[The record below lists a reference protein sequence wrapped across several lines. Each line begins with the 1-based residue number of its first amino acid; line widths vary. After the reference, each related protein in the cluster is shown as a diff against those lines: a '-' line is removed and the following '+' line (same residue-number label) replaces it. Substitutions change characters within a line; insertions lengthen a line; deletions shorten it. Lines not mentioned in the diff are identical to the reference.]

1 MKKTNIIIII
11 MLAIV
16 ILAIGIILIINKANK
31 EYNNT
36 LSKEDTF
43 DRFLVLVEDGNYEEA
58 KKYITDTFSTDL
70 STIKNL
76 KFSVRNRDY
85 DLSNENKFVYI
96 DVYEEGYY
104 KMTTTYS
111 FKLEETNYGWKIT
124 NFNDEYSD
132 NMEEVNSLI
141 Y

>member
-1 MKKTNIIIII
+1 MSKTNIVIIVIV
-11 MLAIV
+11 AIV
-16 ILAIGIILIINKANK
+16 VLIIGIVFTFNKKNS
-31 EYNNT
+31 EQYNT

-43 DRFLVLVEDGNYEEA
+43 DRFIILVEEGNYEEA
-58 KKYITDTFSTDL
+58 KKYTTDTFKADF
-70 STIKNL
+70 STIKNI
-76 KFSVRNRDY
+76 KFSRRNRDY
-85 DLSNENKFVYI
+85 DLSNGNEFVYV

-111 FKLEETNYGWKIT
+111 FKLENTNYGWKIT
-124 NFNDEYSD
+124 NFHDEYSD